1 MSKIKVMDEFL
12 ANKIAAGEVVEKTMN
27 VVKELVENSID
38 AGSTEISIRLID
50 SGVKEIE
57 VTDNGIGMDEED
69 AKMAFSRH
77 ATSKLKN
84 LDDLFYIESLGFRGE
99 ALPSIASVSNVRLKT
114 SNGVVGTLV
123 TLNGG
128 EDMTVSRCDLQKG
141 TTIVVS
147 DLFYNTPVRLKYLK
161 NLYVELANIVEYVN
175 KMALSYPNIKFSLT
189 NNDKTLLMTD
199 GSGDLLKVIY
209 QIYGID
215 ITKKM
220 VPISGEN
227 DDYYI
232 SGYISYP
239 EVTKSNRNSIT
250 TLVNGRVIKNNEL
263 NKIIVD
269 SYHTYIP
276 KDKFPIIVLNI
287 DVDPIL
293 IDINIHPTKM
303 DIKFSKI
310 DALKDLV
317 FELISKKLQELVL
330 IPNVSV
336 RDVSNISEVRN
347 QINNVSTTQNTP
359 EKYIEEMAI
368 DFSVASE
375 PVIYTNSNNSNVS
388 NDDKSSEETIGDTDS
403 NSSTDSNTPVKEEYR
418 IKEMIPRGIV
428 YLTYIIAENEDGMY
442 IIDQHAAAER
452 INYEKVL
459 KALKSD
465 VVVIDLLVPIKIELP
480 LHEYLIVKNNF
491 DILEKY
497 GFRAEEFGINTIL
510 IRSHPNWI
518 MDDIAEECIRKVI
531 DIIATKENFDFDQFV
546 WRMAATMACRMSIK
560 ANDYISYDDQ
570 VWLLNE
576 LRKCENPFTC
586 PHGRPTI
593 ITYTK
598 YDLEKLF
605 KRSLD

>member
-1 MSKIKVMDEFL
+1 MSKIQVMDEIL

-38 AGSTEISIRLID
+38 AQSDEIEISLID
-50 SGVKEIE
+50 SGVKEII
-57 VTDNGIGMDEED
+57 VSDNGTGMEEAD

-99 ALPSIASVSNVRLKT
+99 ALPSIASVSNVTLKT
-114 SNGVVGTLV
+114 SDGQTGTLIK
-123 TLNGG
+123 LYGG
-128 EDMTVSRCDLQKG
+128 KNMEVERCDLQKG
-141 TTIVVS
+141 TTITVS

-161 NLYVELANIVEYVN
+161 NLYIELSNIVDYVN
-175 KMALSYPNIKFSLT
+175 KMALSYPNIKFTLK
-189 NNDKTLLMTD
+189 NNDKVLLKTD

-209 QIYGID
+209 EIYGID

-220 VPISGEN
+220 IPISGEN

-232 SGYISYP
+232 SGYMSYP
-239 EVTKSNRNSIT
+239 EATKSNRNSIT
-250 TLVNGRVIKNNEL
+250 TLVNGRIIKNNEL
-263 NKIIVD
+263 NKIITEC
-269 SYHTYIP
+269 YHTYIP
-276 KDKFPIIVLNI
+276 KDKFPIIIMNI

-303 DIKFSKI
+303 DIKFSKM
-310 DALKDLV
+310 DTLKELV
-317 FELISKKLQELVL
+317 TELIESNLKKLTL
-330 IPNVSV
+330 IPTISV
-336 RDVSNISEVRN
+336 RDNYSVSEVKN
-347 QINNVSTTQNTP
+347 QIKQAEEEEDTSPKKEET
-359 EKYIEEMAI
+359 KYENITL
-368 DFSVASE
+368 DFSLQEESLK
-375 PVIYTNSNNSNVS
+375 Y
-388 NDDKSSEETIGDTDS
+388 EETTNEES
-403 NSSTDSNTPVKEEYR
+403 QEEVKEEKTYR
-418 IKEMIPRGIV
+418 IKEMTPRGIV

-459 KALKSD
+459 AALKQATT
-465 VVVIDLLVPIKIELP
+465 VIDLLVPIKIELSTP
-480 LHEYLIVKNNF
+480 EFLNIKQSFDLIK
-491 DILEKY
+491 EY
-497 GFRAEEFGINTIL
+497 GFNIEEFGFNTVI
-510 IRSHPNWI
+510 IRSHPSWI
-518 MDDIAEECIRKVI
+518 QDDVAEECIRKLI
-531 DIIATKENFDFDQFV
+531 DIIIEKGSFDFDLFV

-598 YDLEKLF
+598 SDLEKLF

>member
-1 MSKIKVMDEFL
+1 MSKIQIMDEVL

-38 AGSTEISIRLID
+38 AKSDEIEISLID
-50 SGVKEIE
+50 SGVKEI
-57 VTDNGIGMDEED
+57 VVSDNGVGMEEAD

-99 ALPSIASVSNVRLKT
+99 ALPSIASVSNVTLKT
-114 SNGVVGTLV
+114 SDGNTGTLV
-123 TLNGG
+123 KLYGG
-128 EDMTVSRCDLQKG
+128 KNMEVERCDLQKG
-141 TTIVVS
+141 TTITVS

-161 NLYVELANIVEYVN
+161 NLYIELSNIVDYVN
-175 KMALSYPNIKFSLT
+175 KMALSYPNIKFTLK
-189 NNDKTLLMTD
+189 NNDKVLLQTD

-209 QIYGID
+209 EIYGVD

-220 VPISGEN
+220 IPITGEN

-232 SGYISYP
+232 SGYMSYP
-239 EVTKSNRNSIT
+239 EATKANRNSIT
-250 TLVNGRVIKNNEL
+250 TLVNGRIIKNNEL
-263 NKIIVD
+263 NKIITEC
-269 SYHTYIP
+269 YHTYIP
-276 KDKFPIIVLNI
+276 KDKFPIIVMNI

-303 DIKFSKI
+303 DIKFSKM
-310 DALKDLV
+310 DTLK
-317 FELISKKLQELVL
+317 ELVTNLLEKNLKELTL
-330 IPNVSV
+330 IPTISV
-336 RDVSNISEVRN
+336 RDNYSVSEVKQ
-347 QINNVSTTQNTP
+347 QIKKSTEEDHKKEEIKYENITLDFTLQE
-359 EKYIEEMAI
+359 EKQ
-368 DFSVASE
+368 E
-375 PVIYTNSNNSNVS
+375 PVVNT
-388 NDDKSSEETIGDTDS
+388 DKDEEKP
-403 NSSTDSNTPVKEEYR
+403 NEEVYR
-418 IKEMIPRGIV
+418 IKEMTPRGIV

-459 KALKSD
+459 KSLKENIIL
-465 VVVIDLLVPIKIELP
+465 VDLLIPVKIELSTP
-480 LHEYLIVKNNF
+480 EFLIVKENF
-491 DILEKY
+491 DLIKSY
-497 GFRAEEFGINTIL
+497 GFDIEEFGLNTVI

-518 MDDIAEECIRKVI
+518 MDDIAEDCIRKVI
-531 DIIATKENFDFDQFV
+531 DIFAENKKFDFDLFV
-546 WRMAATMACRMSIK
+546 WRMASTMACRMSIK

-570 VWLLNE
+570 IWLLNE

-598 YDLEKLF
+598 QDLEKLF

>member
-1 MSKIKVMDEFL
+1 MSKIKVMDEVL

-38 AGSTEISIRLID
+38 AKSSEITIKLID

-57 VTDNGIGMDEED
+57 VSDNGIGMDRED
-69 AKMAFSRH
+69 AVMAFSRH

-99 ALPSIASVSNVRLKT
+99 ALPSIASVSNVCLKT
-114 SNGVVGTLV
+114 SNGETGTLV
-123 TLNGG
+123 TLEGG
-128 EDMTVSRCDLQKG
+128 ENIKVSSCDLQEG
-141 TTIVVS
+141 TTITVS

-161 NLYVELANIVEYVN
+161 NLYVELSNIVEYVD
-175 KMALSYPNIKFSLT
+175 KMALSYPDIKFCLI
-189 NNDKTLLMTD
+189 NNDKILLRTD

-209 QIYGID
+209 QIYGAD
-215 ITKKM
+215 VTKKM
-220 VPISGEN
+220 ISISGEN

-232 SGYISYP
+232 SGFISYP
-239 EVTKSNRNSIT
+239 EVTKSNRNGIT

-263 NKIIVD
+263 NKIIID

-276 KDKFPIIVLNI
+276 KDKFPIVVLNI

-303 DIKFSKI
+303 DIKFSKM
-310 DALKDLV
+310 DTLKELVTDLV
-317 FELISKKLQELVL
+317 TKKLRQLTL
-330 IPNVSV
+330 IPNAAV
-336 RDVSNISEVRN
+336 RDVSSIAEVSK
-347 QINNVSTTQNTP
+347 QIKN
-359 EKYIEEMAI
+359 
-368 DFSVASE
+368 
-375 PVIYTNSNNSNVS
+375 S
-388 NDDKSSEETIGDTDS
+388 NDDVSYNSVLGDKTSYEEIKLDFEVNAREERYNETKEDTDEVEEV
-403 NSSTDSNTPVKEEYR
+403 PVEKEYR
-418 IKEMIPRGIV
+418 IKKMEPRGIV
-428 YLTYIIAENEDGMY
+428 YSTYIIAENEDGMY

-459 KALKSD
+459 AALKEK
-465 VVVIDLLVPIKIELP
+465 VVIVDLLIPVKIELSAS
-480 LHEYLIVKNNF
+480 EALIVKENF
-491 DILEKY
+491 SLLEEY
-497 GFRAEEFGINTIL
+497 GFKTEEFGINTI
-510 IRSHPNWI
+510 IVRSHPSWI
-518 MDDIAEECIRKVI
+518 MDDVAEECIRKVI
-531 DIIATKENFDFDQFV
+531 DIIITRESFDFDLFV

-570 VWLLNE
+570 MFLLDS
-576 LRKCENPFTC
+576 LRKCDNPFTC

>member
-1 MSKIKVMDEFL
+1 MDEIL

-38 AGSTEISIRLID
+38 AESDEIEISLID
-50 SGVKEIE
+50 SGVKEIT
-57 VTDNGIGMDEED
+57 VSDNGIGMEEAD
-69 AKMAFSRH
+69 ARLAFSRH

-99 ALPSIASVSNVRLKT
+99 ALPSIASVSNIRLKT
-114 SNGVVGTLV
+114 SDGSVGTLV
-123 TLNGG
+123 TLSGG
-128 EDMTVSRCDLQKG
+128 KDMKIERCDLQKG
-141 TTIVVS
+141 TTITVS

-161 NLYVELANIVEYVN
+161 NLYIELANIVDYVN
-175 KMALSYPNIKFSLT
+175 KMALSYPNIKFTLK
-189 NNDKTLLMTD
+189 NNDKILLQTD

-209 QIYGID
+209 EIYGID

-220 VPISGEN
+220 IPLEGEN

-232 SGYISYP
+232 SGYMSYP

-250 TLVNGRVIKNNEL
+250 TLVNGRIIRNNEL
-263 NKIIVD
+263 NKIITEC
-269 SYHTYIP
+269 YHTYIP

-303 DIKFSKI
+303 DIKFSKM
-310 DALKDLV
+310 DTLK
-317 FELISKKLQELVL
+317 ELITTLIEKNLKQLTL
-330 IPNVSV
+330 IPTISV
-336 RDVSNISEVRN
+336 RDNSSVSEVRQ
-347 QINNVSTTQNTP
+347 QIIQAENKQNITVEETTQYENITL
-359 EKYIEEMAI
+359 
-368 DFSVASE
+368 DFSIAEAE
-375 PVIYTNSNNSNVS
+375 PHYNQEPQ
-388 NDDKSSEETIGDTDS
+388 SEETSGEAAL
-403 NSSTDSNTPVKEEYR
+403 PHYR

-459 KALKSD
+459 AALENNKT
-465 VVVIDLLVPIKIELP
+465 VIDLLIPVKIELSTP
-480 LHEYLIVKNNF
+480 EFLNLRQNF
-491 DILEKY
+491 DLINKY
-497 GFRAEEFGINTIL
+497 GFSIEEFGMNTII
-510 IRSHPNWI
+510 IRTHPGWI
-518 MDDIAEECIRKVI
+518 PVDIAEECIRKVI
-531 DIIATKENFDFDQFV
+531 DIVIEKGRFDFDLFV
-546 WRMAATMACRMSIK
+546 WRMAATMACRMSVK
-560 ANDYISYDDQ
+560 ANDYISYDNQ

-598 YDLEKLF
+598 LDLEKLF